1 MEHLA
6 KKLTDYIY
14 EKDNYRRISRNL
26 SVRFSML
33 LELSV
38 STICSIIIALFLGML
53 PECLSFSCSLSPCA
67 PMVAA
72 YI

>member
-14 EKDNYRRISRNL
+14 EKKDNYRRISRNL

-38 STICSIIIALFLGML
+38 KYHMQYYNSAVSRY
-53 PECLSFSCSLSPCA
+53 
-67 PMVAA
+67 AA
-72 YI
+72 